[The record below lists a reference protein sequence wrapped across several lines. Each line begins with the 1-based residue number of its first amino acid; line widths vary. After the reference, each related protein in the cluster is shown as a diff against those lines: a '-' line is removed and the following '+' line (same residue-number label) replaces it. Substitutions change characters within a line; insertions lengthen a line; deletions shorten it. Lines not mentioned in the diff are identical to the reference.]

1 MKIGIVLGTMPI
13 TPLEFWVG
21 IETGHLVQLD
31 DVLYAET
38 QPEPDKKVKFYGVVQ
53 EVQKFLEGAQWVYDA
68 HLATQG
74 VIPINIAYV
83 AKVSITRVEP
93 EVFVPPSPG
102 DPVYRAEG
110 KELERALYYDQMRAK
125 VPAGLSRSGQVIYLN
140 YHFLD
145 GTEGAH
151 VSISGMSGVATK
163 TSYALF
169 LLYSILNKSNES
181 RINAIIFN
189 VKGKDLLWI
198 DKKNKNLSPEDEQAL
213 KKMGLKPE
221 PFGNV
226 RFYVPPYKDNPLLPD
241 SERQDEKVIP
251 FFWSMREFAEEGL
264 IKFMFVEEEETKSQ
278 VPYIVERVANKL
290 YHLAQKSVDDRLLD
304 SYGRDIESLEDL
316 EAKFLEAV
324 EQAEGGSKELY
335 RDWFGDASIQTTR
348 AFLRRFSRAIRHVG
362 RFIHP
367 TRSSTI
373 RWEENKVSVIDIS
386 GLHNIA
392 QMFVVGAVLKRLFEE
407 KEKKSNPYPKVFVLL
422 DELNKYAP
430 KDGWS
435 PIKDVILDIAERGR
449 SLGVLLIG
457 AQQTASEIEKR
468 ILANSAIKVVGRMDS
483 SELLSKEYEF
493 LTGNFKQRALILKKG
508 SMILYQP
515 DIPSPL
521 MLRFPKPPWATRRQ
535 EVEEEVHVPEDFS
548 SF

>member
-1 MKIGIVLGTMPI
+1 MKVGIVLGTKPI

-21 IETGHLVQLD
+21 VETGNLVQLD
-31 DVLYAET
+31 DVLYAEAKIGN
-38 QPEPDKKVKFYGVVQ
+38 QKVKYYGIVQ

-83 AKVSITRVEP
+83 AKVSLTRVEP
-93 EVFVPPSPG
+93 EIFIPPSPG
-102 DPVYRAEG
+102 DPVYRAQDE
-110 KELERALYYDQMRAK
+110 ELDKALYYDQMK
-125 VPAGLSRSGQVIYLN
+125 VKIPAGLSRSGQVVYIN

-169 LLYSILNKSNES
+169 LLYSLLNHSKER

-198 DKKNKNLSPEDEQAL
+198 DKKNKNLSREDEEAL
-213 KKMGLKPE
+213 RKLGMRSE
-221 PFGNV
+221 PFKDV
-226 RFYVPPYKDNPLLPD
+226 KFYVPPYTEDYSIPD
-241 SERQDEKVIP
+241 SERQDEKVVP
-251 FFWSMREFAEEGL
+251 FYWSLREFAQEGL
-264 IKFMFVEEEETKSQ
+264 LRFMFVEEEETKSQ
-278 VPYIVERVANKL
+278 VPYIVERIANKL
-290 YHLAQKSVDDRLLD
+290 YYLAKESPDGRLLD
-304 SYGRDIESLEDL
+304 SYGRDIESLRNIENIFT
-316 EAKFLEAV
+316 EAI
-324 EQAEGGSKELY
+324 EQAEAGSKDLY
-335 RDWFGDASIQTTR
+335 REWFGDASIQTAR
-348 AFLRRFSRAIRHVG
+348 AFLRRFSRAASHIR
-362 RFIHP
+362 RFVHP
-367 TRSSTI
+367 TQSSPI
-373 RWEENKVSVIDIS
+373 KWEENKVSVIDIS
-386 GLHNIA
+386 SLHSIA
-392 QMFVVGAVLKRLFEE
+392 QMFIVGAVLKKLFEE
-407 KEKKSNPYPKVFVLL
+407 KENRSNPFPKVFVVL

-435 PIKDVILDIAERGR
+435 PIKDVVLDIAERGR
-449 SLGVLLIG
+449 SLGVILLG

-483 SELLSKEYEF
+483 SELLNKEYEF
-493 LTGNFKQRALILKKG
+493 LTNNFRQRALILKKG

-521 MLRFPKPPWATRRQ
+521 MLKFPKPPWATRKQ
-535 EVEEEVHVPEDFS
+535 EVEEEVHVPEDFNN
-548 SF
+548 F